1 MSLSVQESFLHFDYD
16 ADERIYDE
24 KCYFEEDGSEPFDS
38 HSAKQMLLMMNRIG
52 SDLQLDDYALR
63 RLEVMLRTDLPFF
76 AVNRRLILNW
86 VSENF
91 LF

>member
-1 MSLSVQESFLHFDYD
+1 MNIEKDFLQFDYHE
-16 ADERIYDE
+16 DEREYDTAR
-24 KCYFEEDGSEPFDS
+24 YFAEEGSEPFDK
-38 HSAKQMLLMMNRIG
+38 HSAKQMLVMMNRIG
-52 SDLQLDDYALR
+52 HDLQLDDYALK

-76 AVNRRLILNW
+76 AINRRLILNW

>member
-1 MSLSVQESFLHFDYD
+1 MRIERDFLQFDYD
-16 ADERIYDE
+16 EDEREYDVSR
-24 KCYFEEDGSEPFDS
+24 YFAEEGSEPFDK
-38 HSAKQMLLMMNRIG
+38 HSVKQMLVMMNRIG
-52 SDLQLDDYALR
+52 SELQLDDYALK

-86 VSENF
+86 ISENF